1 MGPAGLAKQTRQK
14 GDTMRPL
21 HKLKFA
27 KRHSDVLDV
36 FLDVLDACRRATYLP
51 SRYPGVELPSS
62 KINQTLGDSHH
73 PASHVVFSQKR
84 PSWKGS
90 CALSWSGVGRY
101 LIEPVP
107 REHGL
112 RKTFHYIHRSCRL

>member
-1 MGPAGLAKQTRQK
+1 MVWDRLGSPNRTTRQK
-14 GDTMRPL
+14 GGDRTMRPL
-21 HKLKFA
+21 QKLKFVTQ
-27 KRHSDVLDV
+27 D
-36 FLDVLDACRRATYLP
+36 FTP
-51 SRYPGVELPSS
+51 S
-62 KINQTLGDSHH
+62 T
-73 PASHVVFSQKR
+73 ASHVVFSLEQR